1 MRDEADRL
9 LNNALYFHRQG
20 RLDEAHDIYRQVI
33 RDNPDHAHA
42 HHLLGLVTRHRGQ
55 ERDANRY
62 FQRAAEIAPEE
73 ALYRATLADSH
84 RQIGDDAAARRELEA
99 IEALAFDDPE
109 LRIQVA
115 TIWGLIGENAVALDR
130 CRPVIAMFPD
140 HLRGNLLLG
149 SLLSDRG
156 EFGDALAALD
166 KVRTADPN
174 LPDPSCALA
183 STLFALGRYE
193 RILRLDAPPDPRQ
206 RFGEAALKATVLW
219 LQGRAREAAPLVEA
233 SLAHE
238 ATLPDWPRKAVF
250 RSMLDQLAGLLAFRA
265 RHTAHYDSAAHAT
278 LAVIG
283 DEQAMAAAGYIVT
296 IEGQST
302 RLIGEPVF
310 GCRAAHLVGAD
321 NRGADNRFKA
331 AYLAALTRVPNGSRF
346 VSLIGSLDCRIA
358 GLLAELPR
366 SRHGQFD
373 DLSPADQ
380 LATDYVDWLAETCRA
395 RNVTPIVA
403 GTPATNVQVE
413 VMKTL
418 TRNAYLEIIERFNRA
433 LAAGARRH
441 GFAFA
446 DLLAATRSGTAQGRP
461 GLYIDTNHILPTS
474 LVDALDRS
482 EIRSAS

>member
-20 RLDEAHDIYRQVI
+20 RLDEAHGIYRQVI

-55 ERDANRY
+55 EHDANRY

-84 RQIGDDAAARRELEA
+84 RQIGDDAGARRELEA
-99 IEALAFDDPE
+99 IEALVFDDPD

-115 TIWGLIGENAVALDR
+115 TIWGLIGENAAALDR

-156 EFGDALAALD
+156 DFEEALAALE
-166 KVRTADPN
+166 KVRVADPA
-174 LPDPSCALA
+174 LPDPTCALA
-183 STLFALGRYE
+183 STLFALGRYD
-193 RILRLDAPPDPRQ
+193 RILRLDAPPDSRQ
-206 RFGEAALKATVLW
+206 RFGEAAMKATVLW
-219 LQGRAREAAPLVEA
+219 LQGRARDAATLVDA
-233 SLAHE
+233 SQAHE
-238 ATLPDWPRKAVF
+238 AALPDWPRKAVF
-250 RSMLDQLAGLLAFRA
+250 RGTLDQLAGLLAFRG
-265 RHTAHYDSAAHAT
+265 RHAAHYESAAHAT

-283 DEQAMAAAGYIVT
+283 DEQATAAAGYIVT
-296 IEGQST
+296 IDGQST
-302 RLIGEPVF
+302 RLIGEPAF
-310 GCRAAHLVGAD
+310 GCRAAHLVV
-321 NRGADNRFKA
+321 ADNRFKA
-331 AYLAALTRVPNGSRF
+331 AYLAALARVPSGSRF

-366 SRHGQFD
+366 SRHGQFE

-380 LATDYVDWLAETCRA
+380 LASDYVDWLAATCRA
-395 RNVTPIVA
+395 RGVTPIVA

-413 VMKTL
+413 VMKGL
-418 TRNAYLEIIERFNRA
+418 TRSAYLEIIERFNRA

-446 DLLAATRSGTAQGRP
+446 DLLAATRGSTAQGRP
-461 GLYIDTNHILPTS
+461 GLYIDTNHILPTG

-482 EIRSAS
+482 DTGSAS